1 MKHLI
6 ILLIILNGV
15 FFEASS
21 QNIPSM
27 RLKDV
32 DFQPSTFTPS
42 TYTPIDNSSSFLK
55 LPETLFKQEQ
65 YGYAVGEKYVNFC
78 KLLGDIYRML
88 YSDKDLLTWYNKYK
102 ENAISDIESNYKA
115 GNYQST
121 SRLIDERIAQ
131 ITSDPFLLSR
141 IDASQKYKSFKD
153 VLGGNFNGSLIY
165 QWWEDTHP
173 FIYEDKL
180 DANGHLIGYKSTEL
194 VLPIADFPWFDH
206 LLYVRDNI
214 LRGQKYNSQI
224 GGQIYDNFCANN
236 IDFARAVEQSFQVT
250 VWYYQKELKS
260 HPNSDWVL
268 SQKDLLF
275 ENNALISP
283 REYYVRR
290 LTSWVK

>member
-55 LPETLFKQEQ
+55 LQETLFKQEQ
-65 YGYAVGEKYVNFC
+65 YEYAVGEKYVNFC

-102 ENAISDIESNYKA
+102 ENAISDIESNYEA

-121 SRLIDERIAQ
+121 SR
-131 ITSDPFLLSR
+131 
-141 IDASQKYKSFKD
+141 
-153 VLGGNFNGSLIY
+153 
-165 QWWEDTHP
+165 
-173 FIYEDKL
+173 
-180 DANGHLIGYKSTEL
+180 
-194 VLPIADFPWFDH
+194 
-206 LLYVRDNI
+206 
-214 LRGQKYNSQI
+214 
-224 GGQIYDNFCANN
+224 
-236 IDFARAVEQSFQVT
+236 
-250 VWYYQKELKS
+250 
-260 HPNSDWVL
+260 
-268 SQKDLLF
+268 
-275 ENNALISP
+275 
-283 REYYVRR
+283 
-290 LTSWVK
+290 